1 MFDLKFFRRQN
12 YFIKLLTM
20 ENKNPKILNTHQTV
34 VERKSDYMSVG
45 DMEKTETEED
55 RDLRN
60 YVFEEV
66 LPHFGLTYRSPSDK
80 LRAKMRSQT
89 TAKFYFDSKN

>member
-1 MFDLKFFRRQN
+1 MFDLNFFRRQN

-34 VERKSDYMSVG
+34 VERKLDYMSVG

-80 LRAKMRSQT
+80 LRAKMRNPT
-89 TAKFYFDSKN
+89 TAKFYFDYKN

>member
-45 DMEKTETEED
+45 DMEKNEPEQD

-60 YVFEEV
+60 YVFEV
-66 LPHFGLTYRSPSDK
+66 LLPHFGLTYRSPSDK
-80 LRAKMRSQT
+80 LRAKMRNPT
-89 TAKFYFDSKN
+89 TAKFYFDSRY

>member
-1 MFDLKFFRRQN
+1 
-12 YFIKLLTM
+12 M

-45 DMEKTETEED
+45 DMEKNETEED

-66 LPHFGLTYRSPSDK
+66 LPHFGLTYRSPSEK
-80 LRAKMRSQT
+80 LRAQMRNQT
-89 TAKFYFDSKN
+89 TAKVCFDSKN